1 MKLMT
6 SGADRSW
13 RRTAVAAPVGLLA
26 AVSGLV
32 LVAAP
37 PASAGVAGHI
47 IFPVAGT
54 TNWTVPAGVTTAVFR
69 LDGGEGG
76 SETTY
81 LGKTSGGGK
90 GGQVSGLL
98 TVTRGPDLHDQRR
111 RPGRQR
117 RRASTTAVV
126 AGGTGGAGGGGDGGS
141 GDDPGAGGGGASEV
155 TLDSNALFMAAGWR
169 RRRYRVVGVRSAF
182 AGRRRRRTDWW
193 RRLGVS
199 LAEAQYGPA
208 RGGTQTQG
216 GAAGTQRPDATGETQ
231 GYFGLGGHGGSAP
244 IPPRPTPPAAA
255 AAGGGLYGGGGGGSS
270 GGGAGPA
277 T

>member
-81 LGKTSGGGK
+81 LGKTTGGGK
-90 GGQVSGLL
+90 GGQVGGLL
-98 TVTRGPDLHDQRR
+98 TVT
-111 RPGRQR
+111 PGQTYTI
-117 RRASTTAVV
+117 SIGGQGGSVQGFYNSVV
-126 AGGTGGAGGGGDGGS
+126 GGGAGGAGGGGDGGS
-141 GDDPGAGGGGASEV
+141 GDDPGAGGGGASQV
-155 TLDSNALFMAAGWR
+155 MLVRNAVDFPAAAG
-169 RRRYRVVGVRSAF
+169 GGGGTGSSAF
-182 AGRRRRRTDWW
+182 DQPSPGGDGGGLTGADGSVFD
-193 RRLGVS
+193 
-199 LAEAQYGPA
+199 AEAQYGPA

-216 GAAGTQRPDATGETQ
+216 GVAGTHD
-231 GYFGLGGHGGSAP
+231 
-244 IPPRPTPPAAA
+244 
-255 AAGGGLYGGGGGGSS
+255 
-270 GGGAGPA
+270 
-277 T
+277 